1 MAIKIYRIN
10 RNYFLRWKQRQIDI
24 EKAKDIGALPKNL
37 RIINID
43 DSDNR
48 IFEKLFNGIN
58 NTNDSDNIWV
68 KRIKKNDIP
77 YFEIFFDLH

>member
-24 EKAKDIGALPKNL
+24 EKAKVIGALPKNL
-37 RIINID
+37 RTINID

-58 NTNDSDNIWV
+58 NTNDSDNMWV

-77 YFEIFFDLH
+77 YFEIFFVLH

>member
-24 EKAKDIGALPKNL
+24 EKAKVIGALPKNL
-37 RIINID
+37 RTINID
-43 DSDNR
+43 DIDNR

-58 NTNDSDNIWV
+58 NTNDSDNMWV